1 MDGPE
6 NEQDHRKSWPSE
18 RIELLK
24 NLCRRNWSPRQ
35 IAERLGMTR
44 NAVIGKAN
52 RLGMPIY
59 QKPPKPPPPK
69 QTKPPPP
76 PPPIIDVAPTPPKFL
91 GLSLM
96 QLRETSCRYPHG
108 EVPPFSFCGQ
118 PQQDGSA
125 YCGFHRRL
133 CVQSARLRPVCE

>member
-1 MDGPE
+1 MDE
-6 NEQDHRKSWPSE
+6 ERDQRKSWPSE

-35 IAERLGMTR
+35 IADRLGMTR

-59 QKPPKPPPPK
+59 QKPKPPPLPK
-69 QTKPPPP
+69 QIKPPPP
-76 PPPIIDVAPTPPKFL
+76 PPPRIDVAPAEPKFL

-96 QLRETSCRYPHG
+96 QLRETSCRYPQG
-108 EVPPFSFCGQ
+108 DVPPFSFCGQ
-118 PQQDGSA
+118 PQQDGSS
-125 YCGFHRRL
+125 YCSFHRALTTVPGR
-133 CVQSARLRPVCE
+133 RPIVPP